1 MSFSTAGAPPFST
14 REYQGLDIILAFET
28 LLLEHSKSVKITPK
42 LQDESLKIMV
52 SSKIMFSFQTNKL
65 GQIYF
70 K

>member
-1 MSFSTAGAPPFST
+1 MSFSTAGAPPFSA

>member
-1 MSFSTAGAPPFST
+1 MSFSTARAPT

-28 LLLEHSKSVKITPK
+28 LFLEHSKSVKITPK